1 MRSKR
6 KLKKTPKR
14 GFLQT
19 KNKKNFSKHLSKV
32 KTLKRVSFE
41 RSERFETFRAFG
53 TKYGIRYH
61 RRLLGLAIFLLLRPR
76 PTPGS
81 GEKVRDCDELYE
93 VHMLLLFSYV
103 MYFTAM

>member
-19 KNKKNFSKHLSKV
+19 KNKKNFSKHLSRV

-53 TKYGIRYH
+53 TKCGIRYH
-61 RRLLGLAIFLLLRPR
+61 RRLLGLAIFFASPPPAHPR
-76 PTPGS
+76 KRRKST
-81 GEKVRDCDELYE
+81 
-93 VHMLLLFSYV
+93 
-103 MYFTAM
+103 